1 MVKNLFEILQK
12 NIYSWNLKWWKR
24 TKQPLAERP
33 RSLLVKFPTRKVK
46 QKLVFQDEKDFTL
59 QVPASRQNKFVC
71 LVGWLVAIPVNK
83 VQRSYTKSY
92 NIAMI

>member
-1 MVKNLFEILQK
+1 M
-12 NIYSWNLKWWKR
+12 
-24 TKQPLAERP
+24 
-33 RSLLVKFPTRKVK
+33 
-46 QKLVFQDEKDFTL
+46 FQDEKDFTL